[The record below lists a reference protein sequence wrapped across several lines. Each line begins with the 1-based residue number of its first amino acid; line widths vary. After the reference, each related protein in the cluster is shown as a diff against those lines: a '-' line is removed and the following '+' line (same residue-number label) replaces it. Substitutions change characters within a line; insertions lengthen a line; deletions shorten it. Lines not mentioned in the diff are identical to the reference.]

1 MASGEAKKIKSGAT
15 QEAPLPAYAR
25 VASVAPAHQ
34 GRSVR
39 VDRIIVRNRLRPTT
53 PGKVEAKRVSMRESG
68 QISPIIVRPS
78 TVEGEAGLFILVAGA
93 HRLEAAILEGWTE
106 ILADV
111 RVLTDD
117 QAELV
122 EIDENLI
129 SAGLTPYE
137 RALFVSARLRVWAKL
152 HPERIA
158 EGKLDHVDPIN
169 APLAIK
175 RGRPAKADRMA
186 EFLGDTPATMGFSA
200 ETASDLGI
208 SAVTVKRALAVARGL
223 SPAVHAKV
231 SGSKLGKNEGLLR
244 QIAGVADPAEQLRIV
259 EALTDGR
266 ATKFADAQVYATGK
280 TPTKAPER
288 PVDEAVKAFKKV
300 WKAAP
305 KTHRDAM
312 LHWLSGEALPTGWN
326 LVKGGDD
333 D

>member
-78 TVEGEAGLFILVAGA
+78 TVEGEEGLFILVAGA
-93 HRLEAAILEGWTE
+93 HRLEAAILEGWAE

-111 RVLTDD
+111 RNLTDD

-152 HPERIA
+152 HPDRVVQSA
-158 EGKLDHVDPIN
+158 DGTVTP
-169 APLAIK
+169 K
-175 RGRPAKADRMA
+175 RGRPSNSTKFV
-186 EFLGDTPATMGFSA
+186 ELLGNTPPAMGFST
-200 ETASDLGI
+200 ETAADLGL
-208 SAVTVKRALAVARGL
+208 SEMTVKNALVVARGL

-244 QIAGVADPAEQLRIV
+244 QIAGVADPAQQLRIV

-266 ATKFADAQVYATGK
+266 ATKFADAQVYAAGK

-288 PVDEAVKAFKKV
+288 PVDETVKAFQKV

-312 LHWLSGEALPTGWN
+312 LHWLSGEALPGGWDLVNGGWN
-326 LVKGGDD
+326 D
-333 D
+333 